1 MGFGLCLGIVVHL
14 GFGLRLGIVLLDGD
28 LRLGI
33 VVLQMQRGKVQKGQ
47 ERKE

>member
-1 MGFGLCLGIVVHL
+1 MGFDLH
-14 GFGLRLGIVLLDGD
+14 LGIVLLDGD

-33 VVLQMQRGKVQKGQ
+33 VVLQMQRGKVQIGQ